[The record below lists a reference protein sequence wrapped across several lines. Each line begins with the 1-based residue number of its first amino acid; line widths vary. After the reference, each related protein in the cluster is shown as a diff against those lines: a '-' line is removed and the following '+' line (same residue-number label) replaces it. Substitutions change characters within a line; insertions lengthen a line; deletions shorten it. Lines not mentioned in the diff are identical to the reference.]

1 MALLFYRLAFGT
13 VDSATVDVG
22 LSSAIGVIL
31 FVFVGIGAA
40 LGSYYLRKR
49 EVQQ

>member
-22 LSSAIGVIL
+22 MSSAIGVVL
-31 FVFVGIGAA
+31 FVFVGIGAT